1 MATDA
6 ATADRLRPD
15 RPRLLPGLAV
25 LVAAAALAVGGDVL
39 ELLAGE
45 GQTAVLETPT
55 GPVVAG
61 LVVVVWLV
69 AGTPHTFVAGQ
80 VGLVVAL
87 EGGPRAT
94 PLAQAALLGV
104 LVVDVAA
111 SHRGTDRLRTALV
124 AGVAAVVLLGIRETV
139 ASTVG
144 AAGTI
149 LAVAALATYTIHR
162 YERLTLGLV
171 GDAE

>member
-6 ATADRLRPD
+6 TTADPD
-15 RPRLLPGLAV
+15 RPRLLPGFAV
-25 LVAAAALAVGGDVL
+25 LVAAATLAFGGDVL
-39 ELLAGE
+39 TLLAGA
-45 GQTAVLETPT
+45 GGPALLETPA
-55 GPVVAG
+55 GPVVGG

-69 AGTPHTFVAGQ
+69 AGTPYAFVAGE

-87 EGGPRAT
+87 DGGPRAT

-111 SHRGTDRLRTALV
+111 SHRGMDRLRTALV
-124 AGVAAVVLLGIRETV
+124 AGVAAVVLLGIAESD
-139 ASTVG
+139 ASTVV
-144 AAGTI
+144 AAGSI
-149 LAVAALATYTIHR
+149 LAVAALATYTFHR